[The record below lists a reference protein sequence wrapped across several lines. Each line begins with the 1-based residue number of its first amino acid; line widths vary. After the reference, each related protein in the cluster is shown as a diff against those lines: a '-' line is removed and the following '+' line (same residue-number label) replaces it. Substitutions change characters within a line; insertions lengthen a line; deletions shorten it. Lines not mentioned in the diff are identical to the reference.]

1 MANDNPKWE
10 WDEYF
15 LRKGNGFREF
25 WNTYINSG
33 KRDILFILGLGFDPR
48 MVLAVKFII
57 DATGEGKRDCI
68 LLEFNE
74 GESSPSNKYNVDVKS
89 NLFRLNRLFDKKG
102 HIEKKSI
109 QMISKEKRRT
119 GSRNVAKLF
128 HGIDDFK
135 EYTDVVI
142 DISALPRV
150 LYFPLIKR
158 LLDLYDV
165 PSQERTEKFN
175 IHVIVVENPVLDSK
189 IQAEGIED
197 KADYISGFRGDIE
210 LQSTSDIPRIWM
222 PLLGENREEYLE
234 KIHTLVKPQEI
245 CPIIPFPATSPR
257 RGDNLILDYQ
267 ELLFDRL
274 SIEPTDILYV
284 AEQNPF
290 EVYRK
295 IVKTSI
301 QYVKSLESIGGCKI
315 IISALSSKVLSI
327 GALLAVYDIAKNLKI
342 SGKDINIGI
351 AHVEAQGYAMQRPPR
366 INALDNKQELFSLW
380 LKGECHED

>member
-1 MANDNPKWE
+1 MTNNDPKWE

-15 LRKGNGFREF
+15 LRKGKDFREF
-25 WNTYINSG
+25 WNTYLNSE

-48 MVLAVKFII
+48 MVLAVKTII
-57 DATGEGKRDCI
+57 DAAGEGKRDCI
-68 LLEFNE
+68 LLEFDE
-74 GESSPSNKYNVDVKS
+74 GKGSPSAKYNDDVNS
-89 NLFRLNRLFDKKG
+89 NLFRLDRLFNKRG

-109 QMISKEKRRT
+109 QMFSKEKRRT

-128 HGIDDFK
+128 SGIDDF
-135 EYTDVVI
+135 EGYTDIVI

-165 PSQERTEKFN
+165 SSQERNRKIN

-189 IQAEGIED
+189 IQAEGMED

-222 PLLGENREEYLE
+222 PLIGENREEYLE

-245 CPIIPFPATSPR
+245 CPIMPFPATNPR
-257 RGDNLILDYQ
+257 RCDNLILDYQ

-327 GALLAVYDIAKNLKI
+327 GALLAVYDIAKNWKI

-351 AHVEAQGYAMQRPPR
+351 AHVEAQGYAMQKPSR
-366 INALDNKQELFSLW
+366 INALDDKQELFSLW
-380 LKGECHED
+380 LKGECHEE

>member
-1 MANDNPKWE
+1 
-10 WDEYF
+10 
-15 LRKGNGFREF
+15 
-25 WNTYINSG
+25 
-33 KRDILFILGLGFDPR
+33 
-48 MVLAVKFII
+48 
-57 DATGEGKRDCI
+57 
-68 LLEFNE
+68 
-74 GESSPSNKYNVDVKS
+74 
-89 NLFRLNRLFDKKG
+89 
-102 HIEKKSI
+102 
-109 QMISKEKRRT
+109 
-119 GSRNVAKLF
+119 
-128 HGIDDFK
+128 
-135 EYTDVVI
+135 
-142 DISALPRV
+142 
-150 LYFPLIKR
+150 
-158 LLDLYDV
+158 
-165 PSQERTEKFN
+165 
-175 IHVIVVENPVLDSK
+175 
-189 IQAEGIED
+189 
-197 KADYISGFRGDIE
+197 
-210 LQSTSDIPRIWM
+210 
-222 PLLGENREEYLE
+222 
-234 KIHTLVKPQEI
+234 
-245 CPIIPFPATSPR
+245 
-257 RGDNLILDYQ
+257 LDYQ